1 MPEEPSGSTHQAS
14 LLQRI
19 RDADINVPELWLY
32 YFSIG
37 GKCAEICLD
46 AYLHGLMPLSALES
60 KLVEHAIDEISAD
73 TK

>member
-1 MPEEPSGSTHQAS
+1 MPQEPFGCSHRAS
-14 LLQRI
+14 LLQRTT
-19 RDADINVPELWLY
+19 DAGELWLY

-60 KLVEHAIDEISAD
+60 VLVELAIDEMCAD
-73 TK
+73 IT

>member
-1 MPEEPSGSTHQAS
+1 MPQDPFGSTHQAS
-14 LLQRI
+14 LLQRT
-19 RDADINVPELWLY
+19 RDADISVPELWLY

-60 KLVEHAIDEISAD
+60 VLVELAIDEMSAD
-73 TK
+73 IT